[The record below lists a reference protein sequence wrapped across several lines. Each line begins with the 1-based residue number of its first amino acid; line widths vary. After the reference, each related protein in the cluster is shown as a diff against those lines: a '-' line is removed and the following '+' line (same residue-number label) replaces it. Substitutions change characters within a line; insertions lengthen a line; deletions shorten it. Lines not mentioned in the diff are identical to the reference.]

1 MREEPK
7 PGEFYRHF
15 KNKLYQIV
23 AVATHSETREKLV
36 IYQAL
41 YGEYGVYARP
51 IDMFMSEVDKEKYPD
66 VKQKYRFERI
76 EDIAKISKLD
86 DLSYSNVV
94 EQDKRTKEESVSS
107 ESLGKNEKDNEKT
120 DSDTDFGKGYFI
132 EFLEADDLNTKK
144 EILIANRELI
154 SERELDTIYEIYGLK
169 RRKIDR
175 DLDIADLIGYFDMQ
189 QQYEGKRLRK

>member
-23 AVATHSETREKLV
+23 AVAIHSETREKLV

-51 IDMFMSEVDKEKYPD
+51 LDMFMSEVDKEKYPD

-76 EDIAKISKLD
+76 EDIAKELKSDKLSDSKVIEHDKKLKEDSIS
-86 DLSYSNVV
+86 N
-94 EQDKRTKEESVSS
+94 
-107 ESLGKNEKDNEKT
+107 DNTLKT
-120 DSDTDFGKGYFI
+120 DKDTDFGKGYFI

-154 SERELDTIYEIYGLK
+154 TERELDTMYEIYGLK

>member
-23 AVATHSETREKLV
+23 TVATHSETREKLV

-51 IDMFMSEVDKEKYPD
+51 LDMFMSEVDKEKYPD

-76 EDIAKISKLD
+76 EDIAKELKSDKLSDSKVIEYDKKLKEDSIS
-86 DLSYSNVV
+86 N
-94 EQDKRTKEESVSS
+94 
-107 ESLGKNEKDNEKT
+107 DNTLKT
-120 DSDTDFGKGYFI
+120 DKDTDFGKGYFI

>member
-51 IDMFMSEVDKEKYPD
+51 MDMFMSEVDKEKYPD

-76 EDIAKISKLD
+76 EDMSKESKSD
-86 DLSYSNVV
+86 KSSDSKVI
-94 EQDKRTKEESVSS
+94 EQDKKLKEDSVS
-107 ESLGKNEKDNEKT
+107 NENTLKMDKDA
-120 DSDTDFGKGYFI
+120 DFGKGYFI
-132 EFLEADDLNTKK
+132 EFLEADDLSTKK

-169 RRKIDR
+169 CRKIDR

>member
-51 IDMFMSEVDKEKYPD
+51 LDMFMSEVDKEKYPD

-76 EDIAKISKLD
+76 EDMSKESKSD
-86 DLSYSNVV
+86 KSSDSKVI
-94 EQDKRTKEESVSS
+94 EQDKKLKEDSVS
-107 ESLGKNEKDNEKT
+107 NENTLKT
-120 DSDTDFGKGYFI
+120 DKDADFGKGYFI
-132 EFLEADDLNTKK
+132 EFLEADDLSTKK

>member
-23 AVATHSETREKLV
+23 AVAIHSETREKLV

-51 IDMFMSEVDKEKYPD
+51 MDMFMSEVDKEKYPD

-76 EDIAKISKLD
+76 KDIAKESKSD
-86 DLSYSNVV
+86 KASDSDVV
-94 EQDKRTKEESVSS
+94 EQDKKLKEDSVSN
-107 ESLGKNEKDNEKT
+107 KNTLKT
-120 DSDTDFGKGYFI
+120 DKDADFGKGYFI

-154 SERELDTIYEIYGLK
+154 SERELDTIYEIYGIK

>member
-51 IDMFMSEVDKEKYPD
+51 MDMFMSEVDKEKYPD

-76 EDIAKISKLD
+76 EDIAKESKLD
-86 DLSYSNVV
+86 KLSDSKVI
-94 EQDKRTKEESVSS
+94 EQDKKLKEDSVS
-107 ESLGKNEKDNEKT
+107 NDNTLKT
-120 DSDTDFGKGYFI
+120 DKDADFGKGYFI
-132 EFLEADDLNTKK
+132 EFLEADDLSTKK

-154 SERELDTIYEIYGLK
+154 SERELDTMYEIYGLK

>member
-51 IDMFMSEVDKEKYPD
+51 LDMFMSEVDKEKYPD

-76 EDIAKISKLD
+76 EDIAKESKLD
-86 DLSYSNVV
+86 KLSDSKVI
-94 EQDKRTKEESVSS
+94 EQDKKLKEDSVS
-107 ESLGKNEKDNEKT
+107 NDNTLKT
-120 DSDTDFGKGYFI
+120 DKDADFGKGYFI
-132 EFLEADDLNTKK
+132 EFLEADDLSTKK